1 LFEKEFE
8 KEKKKNKG
16 TLPSYLAQRPI
27 YPIPQQPV
35 TLLSF
40 LFFPR
45 TLTTGPRLSASP
57 PPLSFLLLHP
67 ATQPTRRR
75 RNLCR
80 ARPPLHFP
88 FLSPRPIKAITLP

>member
-8 KEKKKNKG
+8 KEKKKS
-16 TLPSYLAQRPI
+16 LPLYLLSQRPN
-27 YPIPQQPV
+27 YPIPQRPV

-57 PPLSFLLLHP
+57 LP
-67 ATQPTRRR
+67 
-75 RNLCR
+75 
-80 ARPPLHFP
+80 FP
-88 FLSPRPIKAITLP
+88 FFFFTPLPSRPGAAA